1 MACSRF
7 LRNLDGTFFISNLLS
22 SHTPLPFIFQKILNN
37 FKNSMVSFFS
47 QSKNQK
53 TLEEEKI
60 EKGLEIPKNPM
71 NSAEENPLLH
81 FDRIKKSEIEKQ
93 ILLKRRREPNISAE
107 LIETSYK
114 KRLTSEKLIM
124 FYKLLQIL

>member
-1 MACSRF
+1 
-7 LRNLDGTFFISNLLS
+7 
-22 SHTPLPFIFQKILNN
+22 
-37 FKNSMVSFFS
+37 MVSFFS